1 MSTNT
6 TPDQALRAQ
15 LRQALRHGP
24 FPAALHL
31 AIEVSGL
38 TLDQIQVRLAEQGA
52 RVSVPTLSYWRRGRS
67 RPERPGSIRAVRHLE
82 HLLDLPVDSLV
93 ALLGPVRPRGR
104 WLGHVSGSANLTRLF
119 ESGRAVEMLTEVGVP
134 PRGAL
139 SRIST
144 QVTVTIDAQRRTS
157 SIHLRELV
165 VANVDRLSRCGVVHI
180 TQEDPANPP
189 TLAGV
194 RFCRAGRVRMDD
206 AEGVTAAELI
216 LDRVLDV
223 GERALVEYEWQ
234 FAPGVRM
241 LNYEYRFQQ
250 PVREFV
256 LQTRFEPGMIPAR
269 CHRYTRQDV
278 AGAEEDRTELWIGGS
293 NTALVAESD
302 VPSGIVGMRW
312 QWS

>member
-1 MSTNT
+1 MSTNA

-31 AIEVSGL
+31 AIEASGL
-38 TLDQIQVRLAEQGA
+38 TLDQIQVRLVEQGA

-67 RPERPGSIRAVRHLE
+67 RPERPGSIRAVRCLE
-82 HLLDLPVDSLV
+82 HLLDLPADSLV

-104 WLGHVSGSANLTRLF
+104 WIGHVTGSTDMGKLF
-119 ESGRAVEMLTEVGVP
+119 ETGRAVEMLTEVGVP

-139 SRIST
+139 TRIST
-144 QVTVTIDAQRRTS
+144 QVTVTIDSHRRTS

-165 VANVDRLSRCGVVHI
+165 VANVDRLSRCGVIHI

-216 LDRVLDV
+216 LDRVLDA
-223 GERALVEYEWQ
+223 GERALVEYEWR
-234 FAPGVRM
+234 FDPGVRM

-250 PVREFV
+250 PIREFV
-256 LQTRFEPGMIPAR
+256 LQTRFEPGVIPAQ
-269 CHRYTRQDV
+269 CHRYARQDV
-278 AGAEEDRTELWIGGS
+278 SGAEEDRTELWIGSS